1 MFSLIELIYG
11 AVDDASL
18 WNLVMDG
25 VAEAVNGQWTVV
37 WSSFGHPAAGDIT
50 AWARLDP
57 TVLSAYAQHYA
68 SVNVISQEIDRQCP
82 NDLIAY
88 SQQVIPDV
96 ELEKSEYYNDYLKP
110 SGMFYAYGMKVGL
123 GLAAPAFIS
132 SVRSKSRGPF
142 GTLEGVV
149 FETLL
154 PHLQRAMKLHIQF
167 SQLRS
172 NADSLEH
179 SLNAFDVAVFGL
191 SQTGDV
197 VLMNHAA
204 QQIVQTGDGLGLKRG
219 RLTAQVMKQDAQL
232 QSLIAGAIT
241 TEVGS
246 GLPRSGAL
254 LISRRLKT
262 SALRLT
268 ITSVPSAFTGHTA
281 QLAALVFIAD
291 PERKPLSRS
300 ESLRALFS
308 LSPTECRL
316 ADLLAAGNDVV
327 RIADLLSMS
336 IATTRFHLK
345 SVFRKTGVNRQSDLV
360 RLVLSIPGIA
370 TLCSHP

>member
-123 GLAAPAFIS
+123 GLAAPA
-132 SVRSKSRGPF
+132 
-142 GTLEGVV
+142 
-149 FETLL
+149 
-154 PHLQRAMKLHIQF
+154 
-167 SQLRS
+167 
-172 NADSLEH
+172 
-179 SLNAFDVAVFGL
+179 
-191 SQTGDV
+191 
-197 VLMNHAA
+197 
-204 QQIVQTGDGLGLKRG
+204 
-219 RLTAQVMKQDAQL
+219 
-232 QSLIAGAIT
+232 
-241 TEVGS
+241 
-246 GLPRSGAL
+246 
-254 LISRRLKT
+254 
-262 SALRLT
+262 